1 LKGRLKQKIFSNQAF
16 YPSGTGTAEKR
27 RVIKEVDKRIRIV
40 PKMTTKDPT
49 EVSMLKPMVISGLT
63 VDPLTN
69 SPIVLLKEVEGQR
82 TLPIWIGLL
91 EATAIA
97 SELEGIKFSRPMT
110 HDLLKNLMGL
120 MNVKVNRVE
129 VCDLKNNTYFALIHI
144 NHNGK
149 ELSIDARPS
158 DALAISL
165 RMGAPIF
172 VAEDVIQKSS
182 QVEIKAEPE
191 DTSEQGKKWQE
202 ILEKLNPE
210 DFGKYKM

>member
-1 LKGRLKQKIFSNQAF
+1 MF
-16 YPSGTGTAEKR
+16 
-27 RVIKEVDKRIRIV
+27 
-40 PKMTTKDPT
+40 
-49 EVSMLKPMVISGLT
+49 KPMIISGLT

-69 SPIVLLKEVEGQR
+69 SPIVILKEIDGER

-110 HDLLKNLMGL
+110 HDLLKDIMETVDL
-120 MNVKVNRVE
+120 KVNKIE
-129 VCDLKNNTYFALIHI
+129 ICDLKNNTYYALIYLIHG
-144 NHNGK
+144 GK
-149 ELSIDARPS
+149 EISIDARPS
-158 DALAISL
+158 DALALSL

-172 VAEDVIQKSS
+172 VAEEVIEKSS
-182 QVEIKAEPE
+182 QIDLKAEPE
-191 DTSEQGKKWQE
+191 DKTEQGKKWQD

>member
-1 LKGRLKQKIFSNQAF
+1 
-16 YPSGTGTAEKR
+16 
-27 RVIKEVDKRIRIV
+27 
-40 PKMTTKDPT
+40 
-49 EVSMLKPMVISGLT
+49 MLKPMVISGLT

-69 SPIVLLKEVEGQR
+69 SPIVLLKELEGQR

-110 HDLLKNLMGL
+110 HDLLKNIMGL

-149 ELSIDARPS
+149 DISIDARPS

-172 VAEDVIQKSS
+172 VSEEVITKSS
-182 QVEIKAEPE
+182 QIEIKSEPE
-191 DTSEQGKKWQE
+191 DKSEQGKKWQE